1 MNRKD
6 DHIRL
11 ALAQNHPVNDFDLIR
26 FKHVSFPE
34 VSFDEINLGVDIF
47 GTSFPLPFFINAM
60 TGGSEQAGAIN
71 QRLAQLANH
80 FSIPMATGSVTSALK
95 DPTLL
100 PTFTIIKKTYP
111 KLFLIANI
119 GAGNDVIMAKR
130 VIDALQP
137 NALQIHVNAPQEALM
152 PEGDRD
158 FRGWL
163 KKIQDIRQSITIP
176 LIVKEVGFGMS
187 FETMNT
193 LKSIGIQYIDVAG
206 KGGTNFAVIEN
217 NRQTEPLSIFNEW
230 GLTTVESLLEAQK
243 VKDIYVIASGGIR
256 HGLDVVKAL
265 ALGAQYVGLSGYFLK
280 LVSEY
285 DHDQAVKKV
294 EHLIQEIKTAMVIL
308 GAKTTQEL
316 ITKSFFI
323 GDLLGLQGK

>member
-11 ALAQNHPVNDFDLIR
+11 ALAQNHPVNDFDRLR

-34 VSFDEINLGVDIF
+34 VALSEIKLNVDMF
-47 GTSFPLPFFINAM
+47 NTSFPLPFFINAM
-60 TGGSEQAGAIN
+60 TGGSEQAGKIN
-71 QRLAQLANH
+71 QRLARLANH

-100 PTFTIIKKTYP
+100 PTFTIVKKIYP
-111 KLFLIANI
+111 DLFLIANI
-119 GAGNDVIMAKR
+119 GAGNDVIMAKK

-137 NALQIHVNAPQEALM
+137 DALQIHVNAPQEVLM

-158 FRGWL
+158 FKGWL
-163 KKIQDIRQSITIP
+163 KKIEEIRQSISIP

-217 NRQTEPLSIFNEW
+217 NRQTTPLDIFNEW
-230 GLTTVESLLEAQK
+230 GLSTVESLLEAQK
-243 VKDIYVIASGGIR
+243 VNDIRVIASGGIR

-285 DHDQAVKKV
+285 DHEEAVKRV

-308 GAKTTQEL
+308 GAKTIQEL
-316 ITKSFFI
+316 PTKSFFFD
-323 GDLLGLQGK
+323 DLLGFQGK